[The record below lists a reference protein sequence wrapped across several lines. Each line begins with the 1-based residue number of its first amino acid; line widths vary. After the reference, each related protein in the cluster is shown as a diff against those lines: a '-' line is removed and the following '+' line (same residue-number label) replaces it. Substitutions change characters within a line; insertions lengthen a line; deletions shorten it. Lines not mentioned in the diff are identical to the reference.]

1 MQPPG
6 SVRIKRGGHGAEG
19 FVKVRIWGDNGVL
32 ENGWDRVE
40 GRLRGQSGE
49 GSQAEWV
56 QDVQHRDPLKK
67 QPSAS
72 IMGLV

>member
-1 MQPPG
+1 M
-6 SVRIKRGGHGAEG
+6 
-19 FVKVRIWGDNGVL
+19 RIWGDNGVL